1 MNKSA
6 LKQLV
11 KNEYSNILPIVQR
24 IDQAKRN
31 LNEAKINEYY
41 AASKYDPAF
50 KVKKPWSGTAK
61 QAEDV
66 LKQLGAK
73 PFALGLNPHGYELDV
88 AKDRLWFYQNN
99 EVWSTNQTKDLGYTI
114 VNGTIQLWN
123 APGGQDSKSGFKVG
137 VIKNQNGKP
146 VFIEDTANLQKK
158 QTEKPKK
165 EKKLTK
171 SDNWIDTFQTVLDFA
186 GAFPVIGDAIDVIN
200 AVIYF
205 MRGKWFDGLLSCIA
219 IIPVVGTGI
228 KLSVKS
234 IYKGAKLEK
243 LVSLISKT
251 FKKPA
256 TAGELWVE
264 LARAGAITPKQF
276 KKIGTGLDSLSEV
289 LKSSYSGIKKIPG
302 VDSAAILRQLDNFN
316 EWMRNSSRTM
326 DDLAAAVKRGDEVAP
341 LLRRTAKDPEKFK
354 VLRKIGNTLTLN
366 AIPKLKRLPFFKP
379 EKIKKIAAGIERR
392 FVREMADPTK
402 LTALIKTAPGREKL
416 ISSIISQSKRRIAEL
431 PAATQQLIQRD
442 LANVG
447 HVASST
453 DSRNIERLLR
463 VLQSN
468 PATPGIFESIT
479 DIVTKHSID
488 NGSMLWTTFKNNDL
502 NNLKTLMSKDMIPG
516 GAIWYK
522 EFDKSLRKNLDVIWN
537 EFHDVFEDIGLE
549 VRPGEMSLDAKQD
562 EVDGVIWP
570 VLKNSV
576 AELLP
581 GAYDEVSNLGKF
593 VKTAAN
599 SRFAKAVVDY
609 TSNKSQDAYKP
620 GEEAGGKYK

>member
-1 MNKSA
+1 MNNSA

-24 IDQAKRN
+24 IDQANRN
-31 LNEAKINEYY
+31 LNEAKINEFY

-50 KVKKPWSGTAK
+50 KVKKPWSGAAK

-123 APGGQDSKSGFKVG
+123 APGAQNSKSGFKVG

-146 VFIEDTANLQKK
+146 VFIEDTANVQKK

-171 SDNWIDTFQTVLDFA
+171 SDNWIDTFQTVLDYA
-186 GAFPVIGDAIDVIN
+186 GMIPVIGDAIDVLN

-219 IIPVVGTGI
+219 IIPIVGTGI
-228 KLSVKS
+228 KLSVKA

-264 LARAGAITPKQF
+264 LARNGAITPKQF
-276 KKIGTGLDSLSEV
+276 RQIGTGLDSLSEL
-289 LKSSYSGIKKIPG
+289 LKSSYSGIRKIPG

-316 EWMRNSSRTM
+316 AWMRNSSRTM
-326 DDLAAAVKRGDEVAP
+326 DDLADAVKRGDKAP
-341 LLRRTAKDPEKFK
+341 WLRKAAKETQSTGLK
-354 VLRKIGNTLTLN
+354 KIGNALSLK
-366 AIPKLKRLPFFKP
+366 ALPKLKRLPFFKP
-379 EKIKKIAAGIERR
+379 EKIAKIAAGLERR

-402 LTALIKTAPGREKL
+402 LTALIKTAPGRSKL
-416 ISSIISQSKRRIAEL
+416 VSSITSQANRRIAEL
-431 PAATQQLIQRD
+431 PAATQRLIQQD
-442 LANVG
+442 LANIG
-447 HVASST
+447 YRASAG
-453 DSRNIERLLR
+453 DSRNMERLLR

-468 PATPGIFESIT
+468 PATKGAFESIT
-479 DIVTKHSID
+479 DTVTKHSID

-516 GAIWYK
+516 GGAWYK
-522 EFDKSLRKNLDVIWN
+522 EFDVSLRKNADVIWN
-537 EFHDVFEDIGLE
+537 EVHDAFEDLGLE

-570 VLKNSV
+570 ILKNSV
-576 AELLP
+576 AELTP
-581 GAYDEVSNLGKF
+581 GVYDAGNAAGNLI
-593 VKTAAN
+593 KTAAN
-599 SRFAKAVVDY
+599 STFAKSLADY
-609 TSNKSQDAYKP
+609 ATNKSQDAYKP

>member
-219 IIPVVGTGI
+219 IIPIVGTGI
-228 KLSVKS
+228 KLSVKA

-276 KKIGTGLDSLSEV
+276 KQIGTGLDSLSEV

-316 EWMRNSSRTM
+316 AWMRNSSRTM
-326 DDLAAAVKRGDEVAP
+326 DDLADAVKRGDKAP
-341 LLRRTAKDPEKFK
+341 WLRKAAKETESTGLK
-354 VLRKIGNTLTLN
+354 KIGNALTLK
-366 AIPKLKRLPFFKP
+366 ALPKLKRLPFFKP
-379 EKIKKIAAGIERR
+379 EKIAKIAAGLERR

-402 LTALIKTAPGREKL
+402 LTALIKTAPKRNRL
-416 ISSIISQSKRRIAEL
+416 VASITSQANRRIAEL
-431 PAATQQLIQRD
+431 PVATQRLIQQD
-442 LANVG
+442 LANIG
-447 HVASST
+447 YRASAG
-453 DSRNIERLLR
+453 DSRNMERLLR

-468 PATPGIFESIT
+468 PATKGAFESIT
-479 DIVTKHSID
+479 DTVTKHSID

-516 GAIWYK
+516 GSAWYK
-522 EFDKSLRKNLDVIWN
+522 EFDVSLRKNADVIWN
-537 EFHDVFEDIGLE
+537 EIHDAFEDLGLE

-570 VLKNSV
+570 MLKNSI
-576 AELLP
+576 AELTP
-581 GAYDEVSNLGKF
+581 GVYDTGKAAGNLI
-593 VKTAAN
+593 KTAAN
-599 SRFAKAVVDY
+599 STFAKSLADY
-609 TSNKSQDAYKP
+609 ATNKSQDAYKP

>member
-6 LKQLV
+6 LKQFV

-31 LNEAKINEYY
+31 LNEAKINEFY

-50 KVKKPWSGTAK
+50 KVKKPWSGAAK

-123 APGGQDSKSGFKVG
+123 APGAQNSKSGFKVG

-146 VFIEDTANLQKK
+146 VFIEDTANVQKK

-171 SDNWIDTFQTVLDFA
+171 SDNWIDTFQTVLDYA
-186 GAFPVIGDAIDVIN
+186 GMIPVIGDAIDVLN

-219 IIPVVGTGI
+219 IIPIVGTGI
-228 KLSVKS
+228 KLSVKA

-264 LARAGAITPKQF
+264 LARNGAITPKQF
-276 KKIGTGLDSLSEV
+276 RQIGTGLDSLSEL
-289 LKSSYSGIKKIPG
+289 LKSSYSGIRKIPG

-316 EWMRNSSRTM
+316 AWMRNSSRTM
-326 DDLAAAVKRGDEVAP
+326 DDLADAVKRGDKAP
-341 LLRRTAKDPEKFK
+341 WLRKAAKETQSTGLK
-354 VLRKIGNTLTLN
+354 KIGNALSLK
-366 AIPKLKRLPFFKP
+366 ALPKLKRLPFFKP
-379 EKIKKIAAGIERR
+379 EKIAKIAAGLERR

-402 LTALIKTAPGREKL
+402 LTALIKTAPGRSKL
-416 ISSIISQSKRRIAEL
+416 VTSITSQANRRIAEL
-431 PAATQQLIQRD
+431 PAATQRLIQQD
-442 LANVG
+442 LANIG
-447 HVASST
+447 YRASAS
-453 DSRNIERLLR
+453 DSRNMERLLR

-468 PATPGIFESIT
+468 PATKGAFESIT
-479 DIVTKHSID
+479 DTVTKHSID

-516 GAIWYK
+516 GGAWYK
-522 EFDKSLRKNLDVIWN
+522 EFDVSLRKNADVIWN
-537 EFHDVFEDIGLE
+537 EVHDAFEDLGLE

-570 VLKNSV
+570 ILKNSV
-576 AELLP
+576 AELTP
-581 GAYDEVSNLGKF
+581 GVYDAGNAAGNLI
-593 VKTAAN
+593 KTAAN
-599 SRFAKAVVDY
+599 STFAKSLADY
-609 TSNKSQDAYKP
+609 ATNKSQDAYKP

>member
-1 MNKSA
+1 MDKSA

-41 AASKYDPAF
+41 TASKYDPAF
-50 KVKKPWSGTAK
+50 KVKKPWSGAAK

-146 VFIEDTANLQKK
+146 VFIEDTANVQKK
-158 QTEKPKK
+158 QTDKPKK

-171 SDNWIDTFQTVLDFA
+171 SDNWIDTFQTVLDYA
-186 GAFPVIGDAIDVIN
+186 GMIPVIGDAIDVLN

-219 IIPVVGTGI
+219 IIPIVGTGI
-228 KLSVKS
+228 KLSVKA

-264 LARAGAITPKQF
+264 LARNGAITPKQF
-276 KKIGTGLDSLSEV
+276 RQIGTGLDSLSEL
-289 LKSSYSGIKKIPG
+289 LKSSYSGIRKIPG

-316 EWMRNSSRTM
+316 AWMRNSSRTM
-326 DDLAAAVKRGDEVAP
+326 DDLADAVKRGDKAP
-341 LLRRTAKDPEKFK
+341 WLRKAAKETQSTGLK
-354 VLRKIGNTLTLN
+354 KIGNALSLK
-366 AIPKLKRLPFFKP
+366 ALPKLKRLPFFKP
-379 EKIKKIAAGIERR
+379 EKIAKIAAGLERR

-402 LTALIKTAPGREKL
+402 LTALIKTAPGRSKL
-416 ISSIISQSKRRIAEL
+416 VSSITSQANRRIAEL
-431 PAATQQLIQRD
+431 PAATQRLIQQD
-442 LANVG
+442 LANIG
-447 HVASST
+447 YRASAG
-453 DSRNIERLLR
+453 DSRNMERLLR

-468 PATPGIFESIT
+468 PATKGAFESIT
-479 DIVTKHSID
+479 DTVTKHSID

-516 GAIWYK
+516 GGAWYK
-522 EFDKSLRKNLDVIWN
+522 EFDVSLRKNADVIWN
-537 EFHDVFEDIGLE
+537 EVHDAFEDLGLE

-570 VLKNSV
+570 ILKNSV
-576 AELLP
+576 AELTP
-581 GAYDEVSNLGKF
+581 GVYDAGNAAGNLI
-593 VKTAAN
+593 KTAAN
-599 SRFAKAVVDY
+599 STFAKSLADY
-609 TSNKSQDAYKP
+609 ATNKSQDAYKP

>member
-1 MNKSA
+1 MDKSA

-41 AASKYDPAF
+41 VASKYDPAF

-123 APGGQDSKSGFKVG
+123 EPGAQDSKSGFKVG

-146 VFIEDTANLQKK
+146 VFIEDTANVEKK

-186 GAFPVIGDAIDVIN
+186 GMIPVIGDAIDVIN

-219 IIPVVGTGI
+219 IIPIVGTGI
-228 KLSVKS
+228 KLSVKA

-264 LARAGAITPKQF
+264 LARNGAITPKQF
-276 KKIGTGLDSLSEV
+276 RQIGTGLDSLSEL
-289 LKSSYSGIKKIPG
+289 LKSSYSGIRKIPG

-316 EWMRNSSRTM
+316 DWMRNSSRTM
-326 DDLAAAVKRGDEVAP
+326 DDLADAVKRGDKAP
-341 LLRRTAKDPEKFK
+341 WLRKAAKETQSTGLK
-354 VLRKIGNTLTLN
+354 KIGNALSLK
-366 AIPKLKRLPFFKP
+366 ALPKLKRLPFFKP
-379 EKIKKIAAGIERR
+379 EKIAKIAAGLERR

-402 LTALIKTAPGREKL
+402 LTALIKTAPRRSKL
-416 ISSIISQSKRRIAEL
+416 VTSITSQANRRIAEL
-431 PAATQQLIQRD
+431 PVATQRLIQQD
-442 LANVG
+442 LANIG
-447 HVASST
+447 YRASAG
-453 DSRNIERLLR
+453 DSRNMERLLR

-468 PATPGIFESIT
+468 PATKGAFESIT
-479 DIVTKHSID
+479 DTVTKHSID

-516 GAIWYK
+516 GGAWYK
-522 EFDKSLRKNLDVIWN
+522 EFDVSLRKNADVIWN
-537 EFHDVFEDIGLE
+537 EVHDAFEDLGLE

-570 VLKNSV
+570 ILKNSI
-576 AELLP
+576 AELTP
-581 GAYDEVSNLGKF
+581 GVYDAGNAAGNLI
-593 VKTAAN
+593 KTAAN
-599 SRFAKAVVDY
+599 STFAKSLADY
-609 TSNKSQDAYKP
+609 ATNKSQDAYKP

>member
-6 LKQLV
+6 LKQFV

-31 LNEAKINEYY
+31 LNEAKINEFY

-50 KVKKPWSGTAK
+50 KVKKPWSGAAK

-146 VFIEDTANLQKK
+146 VFIEDTANVQKK
-158 QTEKPKK
+158 QTAKPKK

-171 SDNWIDTFQTVLDFA
+171 SDNWIDTFQTVLDYA
-186 GAFPVIGDAIDVIN
+186 GMIPVIGDAIDVLN

-219 IIPVVGTGI
+219 IIPIVGTGI
-228 KLSVKS
+228 KLSVKA

-264 LARAGAITPKQF
+264 LARNGAITPKQF
-276 KKIGTGLDSLSEV
+276 RQIGTGLDSLSEL
-289 LKSSYSGIKKIPG
+289 LKSSYSGIRKIPG

-316 EWMRNSSRTM
+316 DWMRNSSRTM
-326 DDLAAAVKRGDEVAP
+326 DDLADAVKRGDKAP
-341 LLRRTAKDPEKFK
+341 WLRKAAKETQSTGLK
-354 VLRKIGNTLTLN
+354 KIGNALSLK
-366 AIPKLKRLPFFKP
+366 ALPKLKRLPFFKP
-379 EKIKKIAAGIERR
+379 EKIAKIAAGLERR

-402 LTALIKTAPGREKL
+402 LTALIKTAPGRSKL
-416 ISSIISQSKRRIAEL
+416 VTSITSQANRRIAEL
-431 PAATQQLIQRD
+431 PAATQRLIQQD
-442 LANVG
+442 LANIG
-447 HVASST
+447 YRASAG
-453 DSRNIERLLR
+453 DSRNMERLLR

-468 PATPGIFESIT
+468 PATKGAFESIT
-479 DIVTKHSID
+479 DTVTKHSID

-516 GAIWYK
+516 GGAWYK
-522 EFDKSLRKNLDVIWN
+522 EFDVSLRKNADVIWN
-537 EFHDVFEDIGLE
+537 EVHDAFEDLGLE

-570 VLKNSV
+570 ILKNSV
-576 AELLP
+576 AELTP
-581 GAYDEVSNLGKF
+581 GVYDAGNAAGNLI
-593 VKTAAN
+593 KTAAN
-599 SRFAKAVVDY
+599 STFAKSLADY
-609 TSNKSQDAYKP
+609 ATNKSQDAYKP

>member
-24 IDQAKRN
+24 INQAKRN

-50 KVKKPWSGTAK
+50 KVKKPWSGAAK

-99 EVWSTNQTKDLGYTI
+99 EVWSTNQLKDLGYTI
-114 VNGTIQLWN
+114 VDGTIQLWN
-123 APGGQDSKSGFKVG
+123 APGGQNSKAGFKVG

-146 VFIEDTANLQKK
+146 VFIEDIANVQKK

-171 SDNWIDTFQTVLDFA
+171 SDNWIDTFQTVLDYA
-186 GAFPVIGDAIDVIN
+186 GMIPVIGDAIDVLN

-219 IIPVVGTGI
+219 IIPIIGTGI
-228 KLSVKS
+228 KLSVKA
-234 IYKGAKLEK
+234 IYKGAKIEK
-243 LVSLISKT
+243 LVSLIRKT

-264 LARAGAITPKQF
+264 LARTGAITPKQF
-276 KKIGTGLDSLSEV
+276 KQIGTGLDSLSEL
-289 LKSSYSGIKKIPG
+289 LKSSYSGIRKIPG

-316 EWMRNSSRTM
+316 DWMRNSSRTM
-326 DDLAAAVKRGDEVAP
+326 DDLADAVKRGDKAP
-341 LLRRTAKDPEKFK
+341 WLRKAAKETESTG
-354 VLRKIGNTLTLN
+354 LRKIGNALSLK
-366 AIPKLKRLPFFKP
+366 ALPKLKRLPFFKP
-379 EKIKKIAAGIERR
+379 EKIAKIAAGLERR

-402 LTALIKTAPGREKL
+402 LTALIKTAPGRSKL
-416 ISSIISQSKRRIAEL
+416 VTSITSQANRRIAEL
-431 PAATQQLIQRD
+431 PAATQRLIQQD
-442 LANVG
+442 LANIGYRASVG
-447 HVASST
+447 
-453 DSRNIERLLR
+453 DSRNLERFLR

-468 PATPGIFESIT
+468 PATKGAFESIT
-479 DIVTKHSID
+479 DTVTKHSID

-516 GAIWYK
+516 GGAWYK
-522 EFDKSLRKNLDVIWN
+522 EFDISLRKNADVIWN
-537 EFHDVFEDIGLE
+537 EVHDAFEDLGLE

-570 VLKNSV
+570 ILKNSV
-576 AELLP
+576 AELSP
-581 GAYDEVSNLGKF
+581 GLYDAGNAAGNLI
-593 VKTAAN
+593 KTAAK
-599 SRFAKAVVDY
+599 STFAKSLADY
-609 TSNKSQDAYKP
+609 ATNKSQTAYKP

>member
-50 KVKKPWSGTAK
+50 KVKKPWSGAAK

-123 APGGQDSKSGFKVG
+123 APGAQDSKSGFKVG

-146 VFIEDTANLQKK
+146 VFIEDTANVQKK

-171 SDNWIDTFQTVLDFA
+171 SDNWIDTFQTVLDYA
-186 GAFPVIGDAIDVIN
+186 GMIPVIGDAIDVLN

-219 IIPVVGTGI
+219 IIPIVGTGI
-228 KLSVKS
+228 KLSVKA

-264 LARAGAITPKQF
+264 LARNGAITPKQF
-276 KKIGTGLDSLSEV
+276 RQIGTGLDSLSEL
-289 LKSSYSGIKKIPG
+289 LKSSYSGIRKIPG

-316 EWMRNSSRTM
+316 VWMRNSSRTM
-326 DDLAAAVKRGDEVAP
+326 DDLADAVKRGDKAP
-341 LLRRTAKDPEKFK
+341 WLRKAAKETQSTGLK
-354 VLRKIGNTLTLN
+354 KIGNALSLK
-366 AIPKLKRLPFFKP
+366 ALPKLKRLPFFKP
-379 EKIKKIAAGIERR
+379 EKIAKIAAGLERR

-402 LTALIKTAPGREKL
+402 LTALIKTAPGRSKL
-416 ISSIISQSKRRIAEL
+416 VTSITSQANRRIAEL
-431 PAATQQLIQRD
+431 PVATQRLIQQD
-442 LANVG
+442 LANIG
-447 HVASST
+447 YRASAG
-453 DSRNIERLLR
+453 DSRNMERLLK

-468 PATPGIFESIT
+468 PATKGAFESIT
-479 DIVTKHSID
+479 DTVTKHSID

-516 GAIWYK
+516 GGAWYK
-522 EFDKSLRKNLDVIWN
+522 EFDVSLRKNADVIWN
-537 EFHDVFEDIGLE
+537 EVHDAFEDLGLE

-570 VLKNSV
+570 ILKNSI
-576 AELLP
+576 AELTP
-581 GAYDEVSNLGKF
+581 GVYDAGNAAGNLI
-593 VKTAAN
+593 KTAAN
-599 SRFAKAVVDY
+599 STFAKSLADY
-609 TSNKSQDAYKP
+609 ATNKSQDAYKP